1 MRVNWGISAADIDDY
16 DRDSQYRPYDGPMP
30 TNGVYVWKLKKLVSV
45 AGVNGKYPQL
55 RMGLELHP
63 RNKAEKAY
71 EGYYLTNFA
80 VVSPNAKFRYVPFLD
95 AIGVTGREFE
105 NGTVA
110 DEEGNIKKIG
120 KWRMTGATL
129 IKGELKD
136 NIGSDGITR
145 KKIGWFGA
153 FDPDSAVA
161 DDDEGDDEDDE
172 YAGEYDDDD
181 ESAEVSD
188 DDDW

>member
-1 MRVNWGISAADIDDY
+1 MKVNWGISASEIDDY
-16 DRDSQYRPYDGPMP
+16 DRSSQYKPYDGPIP
-30 TNGVYVWKLKKLVSV
+30 PNGVYVWRLKKLVSV

-63 RNKAEKAY
+63 RTKAEKAY
-71 EGYYLTNFA
+71 EGYYVTNFA

-95 AIGVTGREFE
+95 AIGVSGREFE
-105 NGTVA
+105 NGTIA
-110 DEEGNIKKIG
+110 DEEGNVKKIG
-120 KWRMTGATL
+120 KWRNTGDVR

-136 NIGSDGITR
+136 NVGSDGITR

-153 FDPDSAVA
+153 FDPDSVVP
-161 DDDEGDDEDDE
+161 DDDDDDDE

-188 DDDW
+188 DDDDW